1 MNEDVRPPIEPG
13 LIHRYLKFP
22 LLERDDRVALAE
34 RVSKSS
40 AADADFVMMMVL
52 AAVLASLGL
61 MQGSTA
67 VVIGAMLV
75 APLMG
80 PLLGAGLAVVQG
92 NLQLFRNAAI
102 AIGLGVGIGLLV
114 SLAVGALNPGYE
126 PTLEIEARGNPDLL
140 DLGIA
145 LASGMVAAYAQG
157 RPNVASTLAGVAI
170 AAALVPPLAV
180 VGLALTT
187 GYPVIAGNASIL
199 LMTNLVAIT
208 LGAGLVFRML
218 GVRAPKAEE
227 EGPAWARRAVILLV
241 MGAVLLTAPLFLN
254 MLEEKQKGQDRPL
267 SYPVSPVV
275 RDAVKTYLADHPGIE
290 IVTLARSS
298 VEPERG
304 IGVLLTSDG
313 EVSPSFVEEM
323 QSLVQQARGETIPV
337 EVHIFRSARSE

>member
-1 MNEDVRPPIEPG
+1 MNEDVRSTIEPG

-40 AADADFVMMMVL
+40 AADADFVMMMAL

-92 NLQLFRNAAI
+92 NLKLFRNASI
-102 AIGLGVGIGLLV
+102 AIGLGVGIGLVV

-126 PTLEIEARGNPDLL
+126 PSLEIEARGNPDLL

-157 RPNVASTLAGVAI
+157 RTNVASTLAGVAI

-187 GYPVIAGNASIL
+187 GHPVIAGNASIL

-218 GVRAPKAEE
+218 GVRVPKAEE
-227 EGPAWARRAVILLV
+227 EGPAWARRAVILLL
-241 MGAVLLTAPLFLN
+241 MGAMLLTAPLFLN

-275 RDAVKTYLADHPGIE
+275 RDAVKTYLADHPGVE

-304 IGVLLTSDG
+304 IGVLLTSDR
-313 EVSPSFVEEM
+313 EVSPTFVEEM

-337 EVHIFRSARSE
+337 EVHVFRSARFE